1 MENIV
6 TVMDITSF
14 ATSIASLVLA
24 IMAIWLSIYFFK
36 MSSSAS
42 NEIKR
47 ASDDISSSV
56 NKLEELFNKMY
67 SDTFTMLKDTVS
79 DMRKNYYHNN
89 SLQNINA
96 ENKKIQEEINN
107 TSKEVSKEV
116 LSKIKTEIKILDI
129 DEEKKNKLEEL
140 TRESLL
146 NEINNL
152 IKKLDQIKH
161 KSSVNYNNRKEE
173 IIKIISSCKSISLK
187 ELSQKTNIK
196 ENHLAIRYLFSMRAN
211 NEITWDGDDSMI
223 SSDSKIR
230 LVNKTE

>member
-1 MENIV
+1 
-6 TVMDITSF
+6 
-14 ATSIASLVLA
+14 
-24 IMAIWLSIYFFK
+24 

>member
-14 ATSIASLVLA
+14 ATSIASLVFA

-79 DMRKNYYHNN
+79 DMRK
-89 SLQNINA
+89 
-96 ENKKIQEEINN
+96 
-107 TSKEVSKEV
+107 
-116 LSKIKTEIKILDI
+116 
-129 DEEKKNKLEEL
+129 
-140 TRESLL
+140 
-146 NEINNL
+146 
-152 IKKLDQIKH
+152 
-161 KSSVNYNNRKEE
+161 
-173 IIKIISSCKSISLK
+173 IIIII
-187 ELSQKTNIK
+187 
-196 ENHLAIRYLFSMRAN
+196 IRY
-211 NEITWDGDDSMI
+211 
-223 SSDSKIR
+223 KI
-230 LVNKTE
+230 